1 MKRKCIVLKIIYSS
15 NSYNL
20 NVVFNLIMKQNF
32 AKIISYLFHPVF
44 VPTYAFA
51 LILFTNNYFSYFFSA
66 SIKWLLLAVTFS
78 FTALLPILNLM
89 ILKRF
94 RLISSFFLQ
103 NARERTFPYL
113 ITTLFYVGLIYLIKD
128 FKLPG
133 IYVSFLIASAICI
146 SIAALINLKWKISAH
161 LIGNGGLT
169 GSILAISWILHQNW
183 LHWLCLMLLISGL
196 TAFARIALEE
206 HTPQQTYVGFLLGF
220 IGMFF
225 LLIGAYIVNL
235 HTIF

>member
-1 MKRKCIVLKIIYSS
+1 
-15 NSYNL
+15 
-20 NVVFNLIMKQNF
+20 MKQNL
-32 AKIISYLFHPVF
+32 AKFISYLFHPVF
-44 VPTYAFA
+44 APTYGFA
-51 LILFTNNYFSYFFSA
+51 LILFTNNYFSYFFNF

-78 FTALLPILNLM
+78 FTVLLPVFNLM

-103 NARERTFPYL
+103 NARERTFPYF
-113 ITTLFYVGLIYLIKD
+113 ITSLFYVGLIYLIKD
-128 FKLPG
+128 FRLPG

-146 SIAALINLKWKISAH
+146 CIAALINLKWKISAH

-169 GSILAISWILHQNW
+169 GAILAVSWILHQNW
-183 LHWLCLMLLISGL
+183 LPWFCLALIISGL
-196 TAFARIALEE
+196 TAFARIVLEE
-206 HTPQQTYVGFLLGF
+206 HTPQQAYAGFLLGF
-220 IGMFF
+220 VGMFF